1 MRETIP
7 VAGATA
13 RIRAPWSR
21 RHGFA
26 LRLGACF
33 CSVTLATV
41 FVGFAPEANL
51 IWVANGLLLAYLLLA
66 PQRRWPA
73 YLLAGLAAQFAGS
86 LIVNPHW
93 LVNLAMGLLNVG
105 EAAMAAL
112 LLRGRSRD
120 LPRFT
125 NYAYLTRFVGLGVLA
140 APLAT
145 SLVYAAIAPLWRH
158 EAYWPAV
165 LEWVTA
171 DSLGIAVATPAC
183 VAIFQSRFRNTAK
196 RQRNWVYLA
205 LLAAVTLVSFSQHQV
220 PLQLFI
226 YPLLLVV
233 LLRMGLGWSAIATL
247 FVAGVGSWFTGHGQG
262 PFTQYKSF
270 GPREPVILL
279 QVFIATEMFMIYAV
293 SVVLESHQAAERSL
307 RKVAALHTLVTENCR
322 DAILIVD
329 SDGYASFVSPAMQR
343 MTGWKPEEMMKLGGR
358 GVVHPEDLS
367 RIAEVVSGLRA
378 GAEGAMTEY
387 RVRKRDGKYIWM
399 EASLRAFVDP
409 VTGVAS
415 GTLNIVRDIT
425 ERKLAEQELQ
435 AAYRAVEALAVVD
448 PLTGVANRRRL
459 DQCLTTEW
467 RRGLRERRPL
477 SLLLID
483 ADQFKSYNDTYG
495 HPRGDSCLKQI
506 AEAAQDVVGRPGDLV
521 ARYGGEEFAIVLPD
535 TDDIGAMQIAGEICE
550 ALRRRRLP
558 HSVNPYGFVTI
569 SVGCATVVPG
579 LGQHVETLVQAA
591 DEALYA
597 AKQSGR
603 NRVCV
608 HVASNVKVE
617 RELLAVAIG

>member
-1 MRETIP
+1 
-7 VAGATA
+7 V
-13 RIRAPWSR
+13 
-21 RHGFA
+21 
-26 LRLGACF
+26 RLGACF
-33 CSVTLATV
+33 AWVTLATV

-73 YLLAGLAAQFAGS
+73 YLLAGFAAQVAGS
-86 LIVNPHW
+86 MIVNPHW
-93 LVNLAMGLLNVG
+93 LMNLAMGVLNVA
-105 EAAMAAL
+105 EAALAAL
-112 LLRGRSRD
+112 LLRRRSND
-120 LPRFT
+120 LPHFT
-125 NYAYLTRFVGLGVLA
+125 QGAYLIRFLGLGVVA

-145 SLVYAAIAPLWRH
+145 GLVYAAVAPLWRH
-158 EAYWPAV
+158 EAFWPAV

-183 VAIFQSRFRNTAK
+183 VAIFQSRFRNTALRK
-196 RQRNWVYLA
+196 SHWVYLS
-205 LLAAVTLVSFSQHQV
+205 LLVAVTFASFSQQQV
-220 PLQLFI
+220 PVQLFI
-226 YPLLLVV
+226 YPLLLLV
-233 LLRMGLGWSAIATL
+233 LLRMGLGWSAIATV
-247 FVAGVGSWFTGHGQG
+247 FVAGVGSWFTGHGRG
-262 PFTQYKSF
+262 PFTHFDTF
-270 GPREPVILL
+270 GPREPAILL
-279 QVFIATEMFMIYAV
+279 QIFIATEMFMVYAV

-358 GVVHPEDLS
+358 GMVHPEDQP
-367 RIAEVVSGLRA
+367 RIMEVVNGLRA
-378 GAEGAMTEY
+378 GTEGAMTEY
-387 RVRKRDGKYIWM
+387 RVRKRNGEYIWM
-399 EASLRAFVDP
+399 EASLRAFTDP
-409 VTGVAS
+409 ATGVAS

-425 ERKLAEQELQ
+425 ERKRAEQELQ

-459 DQCLTTEW
+459 DQTLTTEW

-483 ADQFKSYNDTYG
+483 ADLFKSYNDTYG
-495 HPRGDSCLKQI
+495 HIRGDSCLKQI
-506 AEAAQDVVGRPGDLV
+506 AEAAQDVVCRPGDLV

-535 TDDIGAMQIAGEICE
+535 TENEGAMQIAGEICE
-550 ALRRRRLP
+550 ALWGRRLP
-558 HSVNPYGFVTI
+558 HSLNPCGFATI

-579 LGQHVETLVQAA
+579 LGQHVQTLVQAA

-597 AKQSGR
+597 AKQGGR
-603 NRVCV
+603 NRVCA
-608 HVASNVKVE
+608 HATMSRVE
-617 RELLAVAIG
+617 HGLESAAVAVG